1 MFNVN
6 VCMCDMLSAIL
17 KEKNFNCTSFLTMF
31 CLGI

>member
-1 MFNVN
+1 MY
-6 VCMCDMLSAIL
+6 VCCDMLSAIL